1 MFLIDSALASDD
13 WDGMLKNI
21 ENLLKRYEAEI
32 ESIKKW
38 DSRSLAY
45 RIKGKTHGTYILTY
59 FRIDGTKISPL
70 ERDVQLSENIMR
82 VMILRTDRMSA
93 EDIEKLTPTD
103 KVEAREREIAERVA
117 KQKAQVPETEDI
129 PSDDKV
135 EAKQTQQQMVA
146 EDTLTEDQAGAEE
159 TQLELD
165 NSDIT
170 SEESS
175 DTPPPLQED
184 QTQQQ
189 TEEQSKEDEEKI
201 KE

>member
-1 MFLIDSALASDD
+1 
-13 WDGMLKNI
+13 
-21 ENLLKRYEAEI
+21 
-32 ESIKKW
+32 
-38 DSRSLAY
+38 
-45 RIKGKTHGTYILTY
+45 
-59 FRIDGTKISPL
+59 
-70 ERDVQLSENIMR
+70 
-82 VMILRTDRMSA
+82 
-93 EDIEKLTPTD
+93 
-103 KVEAREREIAERVA
+103 
-117 KQKAQVPETEDI
+117 
-129 PSDDKV
+129 
-135 EAKQTQQQMVA
+135 MVA